1 MKISYNWLKEFIPAS
16 IGADKT
22 PEEISKI
29 LTGTGLEVES
39 LEKVQAIPGGLEGL
53 VVGHV
58 KEAYQHPNADR
69 LRVTKVDIG
78 AGDELQIVCGAHNV
92 TAGQRVVVAT
102 VGATVYPT
110 VGEPFKIN
118 KSKIRGEVSE
128 GMICAEDEIGLGT
141 DHAGIIELEYSAVIG
156 SLVKDHFKI
165 TDDYV
170 YEIGLTPNRADAASH
185 LGAAR
190 DIAAFLKI
198 AIQKPDVSAFKVDN
212 NDLPIKVVVENEQA
226 CPRYSGVTISGVEVK
241 ESPKWLRER
250 LAVIG
255 IRSINNIVDAT
266 NYVLHDLGQPLHAF
280 DADAVKGSTIIVKNC
295 PEGTPFVTLDG
306 VERKLSADD
315 LMICD
320 TEGPLCIAGVFGGIG
335 SGVKETTKNIFLE
348 SAYFN
353 AVSVRK
359 TSKRHGLKTDASFR
373 FERGTDPNMTVFALK
388 RAALLIQKVAG
399 GSISSEISD
408 HYPNPVE
415 QFAVEVTYKNIDR
428 LIGKAIPHDEI
439 KSILKALEIEIVNE
453 TAEGLSLKV
462 PPYRVDITRDVDIV
476 EEILRIYGY
485 NNIEIPTQVRASL
498 NNSVRPEKDSV
509 QSLLSDLLI
518 GNGFNEIMSNSL
530 TKSAY
535 SLNLD
540 KAVKILNPLSND
552 LDVMRQSLLYSGL
565 EAIAYNQNRRN
576 ADLKLY
582 EFGKVYSVDEDKYI
596 ETQRFA
602 IFLAGADRS
611 EQWNQK
617 VKPVSFYNLKAIVDG
632 IIAKL
637 NINDAVVEDATCK
650 KLAYGLQYKRNNKQL
665 VKFGTVAN
673 GSLKRVDLD
682 KEVFYADFDF
692 DMILKSVRKNKIIYE
707 EVSKF
712 PAVRRDLSM
721 LIDRSVTFGQLK
733 QIAQKTERKLLQE
746 INVFDVYEGDKLP
759 AGKKSYA
766 LSFIL
771 QDNGKTL
778 TDKAIDAMMQKLIYN
793 LEKEA
798 GAEIRK

>member
-1 MKISYNWLKEFIPAS
+1 MKISYNWLKEFIDT
-16 IGADKT
+16 DKT

-53 VVGHV
+53 VVGYV
-58 KEAYQHPNADR
+58 KECFQHPNADR
-69 LRVTKVDIG
+69 LRVTKVDVGTGEDI
-78 AGDELQIVCGAHNV
+78 QVVCGAANV
-92 TAGQRVVVAT
+92 AAGQKVVVAT
-102 VGATVYPT
+102 VGTTVYPT

-141 DHAGIIELEYSAVIG
+141 DHAGIMELNADTAVG
-156 SLVKDHFKI
+156 TLAKDYFKLN
-165 TDDYV
+165 DDYL

-185 LGAAR
+185 LGTAR

-198 AIQKPDVSAFKVDN
+198 ATKRPDVSAFKVDN
-212 NDLPIKVVVENEQA
+212 TDLSIKVIVENEQA
-226 CPRYSGVTISGVEVK
+226 SPRYSGVSISGVEVK
-241 ESPKWLRER
+241 ESPKWLKER

-280 DADAVKGSTIIVKNC
+280 DADAITGNTVIVKNC
-295 PEGTPFVTLDG
+295 AEGTLFKTLDD

-315 LMICD
+315 LMICNI
-320 TEGPLCIAGVFGGIG
+320 TEPMCIAGVFGGAD
-335 SGVKETTKNIFLE
+335 SGVKATTKNIFLE

-359 TSKRHGLKTDASFR
+359 TAKRHGLKTDSSFR
-373 FERGTDPNMTVFALK
+373 FERGTDPDMTVFALK
-388 RAALLIQKVAG
+388 RAALLIQQLAG
-399 GSISSEISD
+399 GLISSQIVD
-408 HYPNPVE
+408 HYPNPVAPFE
-415 QFAVEVTYKNIDR
+415 IEVTYQNIDR
-428 LIGKAIPHDEI
+428 LIGKAIPHGEI
-439 KSILKALEIEIVNE
+439 KSIITALDIHIVGE
-453 TAEGLSLKV
+453 TGEGLSLKV
-462 PPYRVDITRDVDIV
+462 PPYRVDITREVDVV

-485 NNIEIPTQVRASL
+485 NNIEIPNQIRASL
-498 NNSVRPEKDSV
+498 NNSIRPEKDSV
-509 QSLLSDLLI
+509 QSLLSDLLTA
-518 GNGFNEIMSNSL
+518 NGFNEILSNSL

-535 SLNLD
+535 SSNLD
-540 KAVKILNPLSND
+540 KAVKILNPLSSD
-552 LDVMRQSLLYSGL
+552 LDVMRQSMLFSGL
-565 EAIAYNQNRRN
+565 EAVAYNQNRRN

-582 EFGKVYSVDEDKYI
+582 EFGKVYEIEEEKYK

-602 IFLAGADRS
+602 LLLSGAGQA

-617 VKPVSFYNLKAIVDG
+617 QTQVSFYNLKAVVDAL
-632 IIAKL
+632 ISKL
-637 NINDAVVEDATCK
+637 NITDFAVEEATCK
-650 KLAYGLQYKRNNKQL
+650 KLAYGLEYRKNNKQL
-665 VKFGTVAN
+665 VKFGAVAN
-673 GSLKRVDLD
+673 DALKKVDVD
-682 KEVFYADFDF
+682 KEVFYADFNF
-692 DMILKSVRKNKIIYE
+692 DLILALVRKNKIVYQ

-721 LIDRSVTFGQLK
+721 LIDKGVTFGQLK
-733 QIAQKTERKLLQE
+733 QIAQKTERKLLQDV
-746 INVFDVYEGDKLP
+746 NVFDVYQGDKLP

-771 QDNGKTL
+771 QDDEKTL
-778 TDKAIDAMMQKLIYN
+778 TDKAIETIMQKLIYN
-793 LEKEA
+793 LAKEA